1 MLVLSLRHE
10 GCTLPSLYSGYVDA
24 ARNSWDELAKA
35 IRRSLQHDTMDEM
48 IHLLHKSKVQATQR
62 SASIGVRQVVYNNLA
77 DVQELLN
84 PAHNQF
90 ESQSS
95 LDEEA
100 DREEDSVYEMGNVT
114 PIQNITAT
122 EREIAAASLFQRV
135 YRKVLRH
142 RQGVA
147 KGGITGL
154 RAQVYASCT
163 EEVSRLGDNPGIY
176 LRLFLGP
183 LPHIL
188 VCLEIV
194 RVDTISHKMKAKDR
208 LRMSRSSDEYNTLDD
223 LLTQA
228 NKANKDA
235 ISLQNQ
241 LCPSSAF
248 HERRDIK
255 QLRKLVEE
263 ANVLVSSL
271 PFDTSSDLPDDLYL
285 GIKGIVTE
293 CSSTSADL
301 H

>member
-1 MLVLSLRHE
+1 
-10 GCTLPSLYSGYVDA
+10 
-24 ARNSWDELAKA
+24 
-35 IRRSLQHDTMDEM
+35 MDEM

-228 NKANKDA
+228 KYIILV
-235 ISLQNQ
+235 IS
-241 LCPSSAF
+241 A
-248 HERRDIK
+248 
-255 QLRKLVEE
+255 
-263 ANVLVSSL
+263 
-271 PFDTSSDLPDDLYL
+271 SDN
-285 GIKGIVTE
+285 
-293 CSSTSADL
+293 
-301 H
+301 